1 MRRNGNQSLI
11 IPRNVWVLGIVS
23 LLMDLSS
30 EMILSILPIFLVT
43 GLGISV
49 LSLGLIEGLA
59 EGVAS
64 MIKAFSGALSDYL
77 KKRKILMVIGYGLSA
92 LTKPFFA
99 LASTAT
105 WIFAARFVDRLGK
118 GIRGA
123 PRDSLIADSTS
134 TKIRGTA
141 YSLRQALDTLGA
153 LLGPI
158 LAIVILFLTTN
169 NFRLVLWFAVL
180 PAVLCIVVLIFGV
193 KESTIKKNIPRKK
206 LYFLFKNF
214 LKITPVIWLFFLTV
228 FILNLGHF
236 SEAFLLL
243 RSQEIGLKVSFIPIV
258 FVVMNAAYA
267 TVAVPFG
274 HLADKKGFF
283 ILIVYGFLI
292 LVLSNIILALTNS
305 IEWMFVGIIFWGI
318 HLGMTQGLLLA
329 MVAKLSPLELRG
341 TSFGLFHAIT
351 GVALL
356 IANLTAGYLWQY
368 YNSGLIFIVSAII
381 TSVGITFFILWQ
393 WYYANKIKKLS
404 SCD

>member
-1 MRRNGNQSLI
+1 MRSNGKHPLI
-11 IPRNVWVLGIVS
+11 IPKNVWALGIVS

-43 GLGISV
+43 GLGVSV
-49 LSLGLIEGLA
+49 LTLGLIEGLA

-64 MIKAFSGALSDYL
+64 VIKAFSGALSDYL
-77 KKRKILMVIGYGLSA
+77 KKRKILVVIGYGLST

-105 WIFAARFVDRLGK
+105 WIFVARFVDRLGK

-141 YSLRQALDTLGA
+141 YSLRQTLDTLGA
-153 LLGPI
+153 VLGPI
-158 LAIVILFLTTN
+158 FAIIILYLTTN
-169 NFRLVLWFAVL
+169 NFRLVLWFAVI

-193 KESTIKKNIPRKK
+193 KETTLKRNISSKKS
-206 LYFLFKNF
+206 YFLFKNF
-214 LKITPVIWLFFLTV
+214 SKITPVIWLFFLTV

-258 FVVMNAAYA
+258 FVVMNVAYA
-267 TVAVPFG
+267 IVAVPFG
-274 HLADKKGFF
+274 HLADKVGFF
-283 ILIVYGFLI
+283 IPIVCGFLI
-292 LVLSNIILALTNS
+292 LVLSNIILALTNG
-305 IEWMFVGIIFWGI
+305 IEWMFAGIIFWGI

-329 MVAKLSPLELRG
+329 IVAQLSPLELRG
-341 TSFGLFHAIT
+341 TSFGLLHSIT
-351 GVALL
+351 GAALFVASL
-356 IANLTAGYLWQY
+356 IAGYLWQY

-381 TSVGITFFILWQ
+381 TSVGITFFILWHCC
-393 WYYANKIKKLS
+393 YFTKVNK
-404 SCD
+404 

>member
-1 MRRNGNQSLI
+1 MRSSGKHPLI
-11 IPRNVWVLGIVS
+11 IPQNVWVLGIVS

-43 GLGISV
+43 GLGVSV
-49 LSLGLIEGLA
+49 LTLGLIEGFA
-59 EGVAS
+59 EGAAS
-64 MIKAFSGALSDYL
+64 VIKAFSGMLSDYL
-77 KKRKILMVIGYGLSA
+77 KKRKILIVIGYGLST

-105 WIFAARFVDRLGK
+105 WIFTARFVDRLGK

-141 YSLRQALDTLGA
+141 YSLRQSLDTLGA

-158 LAIVILFLTTN
+158 IAIIILYLTTN
-169 NFRLVLWFAVL
+169 NFRFVLWFAVI

-193 KESTIKKNIPRKK
+193 KETTLKKNVLKK
-206 LYFLFKNF
+206 KSYFLFKNF
-214 LKITPVIWLFFLTV
+214 SKITPVIWLFFLTV

-258 FVVMNAAYA
+258 FVVMNVAYA
-267 TVAVPFG
+267 IVAVPFG
-274 HLADKKGFF
+274 HLADKVGFF

-292 LVLSNIILALTNS
+292 LVLSNIILTLTNS

-356 IANLTAGYLWQY
+356 IASLIAGYLWQY

-381 TSVGITFFILWQ
+381 TSVGITFFISWHCC
-393 WYYANKIKKLS
+393 YFTKVNK
-404 SCD
+404 

>member
-1 MRRNGNQSLI
+1 MRSNGKHPLI
-11 IPRNVWVLGIVS
+11 IPKNVWALGIVS

-43 GLGISV
+43 GLGVSV
-49 LSLGLIEGLA
+49 LTLGLIEGFA
-59 EGVAS
+59 EGAAS
-64 MIKAFSGALSDYL
+64 IIKAFSGMLSDYL
-77 KKRKILMVIGYGLSA
+77 KKRKILIVIGYGLST

-105 WIFAARFVDRLGK
+105 WIFTARFVDRLGK

-141 YSLRQALDTLGA
+141 YSLRQSLDTLGA

-158 LAIVILFLTTN
+158 IAIIILYLTTN
-169 NFRLVLWFAVL
+169 NFRFVLWFAVI

-193 KESTIKKNIPRKK
+193 KETTLKKNVLKK
-206 LYFLFKNF
+206 KSYFLFKNF
-214 LKITPVIWLFFLTV
+214 SKITPVIWLFFLTV

-258 FVVMNAAYA
+258 FVVMNVAYA
-267 TVAVPFG
+267 IVAVPFG
-274 HLADKKGFF
+274 HLADKVGFF
-283 ILIVYGFLI
+283 IPIVCGFLI
-292 LVLSNIILALTNS
+292 LVLSNIILALTNG
-305 IEWMFVGIIFWGI
+305 IEWMFAGIIFWGI

-329 MVAKLSPLELRG
+329 MVAQLSPLELRG

-356 IANLTAGYLWQY
+356 IASLIAGYLWQY

-381 TSVGITFFILWQ
+381 TSVGITFFILWHCC
-393 WYYANKIKKLS
+393 YFTKVNK
-404 SCD
+404 

>member
-1 MRRNGNQSLI
+1 MRSNGKHPLI
-11 IPRNVWVLGIVS
+11 IPQNVWVLGIVS

-43 GLGISV
+43 GLGVSV
-49 LSLGLIEGLA
+49 LTLGLIEGFA
-59 EGVAS
+59 EGAAS
-64 MIKAFSGALSDYL
+64 VIKAFSGMLSDYL
-77 KKRKILMVIGYGLSA
+77 KKRKILIVIGYGLST

-105 WIFAARFVDRLGK
+105 WIFTARFVDRLGK

-134 TKIRGTA
+134 TKIRGAA
-141 YSLRQALDTLGA
+141 YSLRQSLDTLGA

-158 LAIVILFLTTN
+158 IAIIILYLTTN
-169 NFRLVLWFAVL
+169 NFRFVLWFAVI

-193 KESTIKKNIPRKK
+193 KETALKKTVLKK
-206 LYFLFKNF
+206 KSYFLFKNF

-258 FVVMNAAYA
+258 FVVMNVAYA
-267 TVAVPFG
+267 IVAVPFG
-274 HLADKKGFF
+274 HLADKIGFF
-283 ILIVYGFLI
+283 IPIVCGFLI
-292 LVLSNIILALTNS
+292 LVLSNIILALTNG
-305 IEWMFVGIIFWGI
+305 IEWMFAGIIFWGI

-329 MVAKLSPLELRG
+329 IVAQLSPLELRG
-341 TSFGLFHAIT
+341 TSFGLLHAIT
-351 GVALL
+351 GAALFVASL
-356 IANLTAGYLWQY
+356 IAGYLWQY

-381 TSVGITFFILWQ
+381 TSVGITFFILWHCC
-393 WYYANKIKKLS
+393 YFTKVNK
-404 SCD
+404 

>member
-1 MRRNGNQSLI
+1 MRSSGKHPLI
-11 IPRNVWVLGIVS
+11 IPQNVWVLGIVS

-43 GLGISV
+43 GLGVSV
-49 LSLGLIEGLA
+49 LTLGLIEGFA
-59 EGVAS
+59 EGAAS
-64 MIKAFSGALSDYL
+64 VIKAFSGMLSDYL
-77 KKRKILMVIGYGLSA
+77 KKRKILIVIGYGLST

-105 WIFAARFVDRLGK
+105 WIFTARFVDRLGK

-134 TKIRGTA
+134 TKIRGAA
-141 YSLRQALDTLGA
+141 YSLRQSLDTLGA

-158 LAIVILFLTTN
+158 IAIIILYLTTN
-169 NFRLVLWFAVL
+169 NFRFVLWFAVI

-193 KESTIKKNIPRKK
+193 KETTLKKNVLKK
-206 LYFLFKNF
+206 KSYFLFKNF
-214 LKITPVIWLFFLTV
+214 SKITPVIWLFFLTV

-258 FVVMNAAYA
+258 FVVMNVAYA
-267 TVAVPFG
+267 IVAVPFG
-274 HLADKKGFF
+274 HLADKVGFF
-283 ILIVYGFLI
+283 IPIVCGFLI
-292 LVLSNIILALTNS
+292 LVLSNIILALTNG
-305 IEWMFVGIIFWGI
+305 IEWMFAGIIFWGI

-329 MVAKLSPLELRG
+329 IVAQLSPLELRG
-341 TSFGLFHAIT
+341 TSFGLLHSIT
-351 GVALL
+351 GAALFVASL
-356 IANLTAGYLWQY
+356 IAGYLWQY

-381 TSVGITFFILWQ
+381 TSVGITFFILWHCC
-393 WYYANKIKKLS
+393 YFTKVNK
-404 SCD
+404 

>member
-1 MRRNGNQSLI
+1 MRSNGKHPLI
-11 IPRNVWVLGIVS
+11 IPKNVWALGIVS

-43 GLGISV
+43 GLGVSV
-49 LSLGLIEGLA
+49 LTLGLIEGLA

-64 MIKAFSGALSDYL
+64 VIKAFSGALSDYL
-77 KKRKILMVIGYGLSA
+77 KKRKILVVIGYGLST

-105 WIFAARFVDRLGK
+105 WIFVARFVDRLGK

-141 YSLRQALDTLGA
+141 YSLRQTLDTLGA
-153 LLGPI
+153 VLGPI
-158 LAIVILFLTTN
+158 FAIIILYLTTN
-169 NFRLVLWFAVL
+169 NFRLVLWFAVI

-193 KESTIKKNIPRKK
+193 KEPTLKKNISRKK
-206 LYFLFKNF
+206 SYFLFENF

-243 RSQEIGLKVSFIPIV
+243 RSQEIGLKVSFIPVV
-258 FVVMNAAYA
+258 FVVMNVAYA
-267 TVAVPFG
+267 IVAVPFG
-274 HLADKKGFF
+274 HLADRGGFF
-283 ILIVYGFLI
+283 ILIVCGFLI
-292 LVLSNIILALTNS
+292 LVLADIILALTNTVG
-305 IEWMFVGIIFWGI
+305 WMFVGIIFWGI

-329 MVAKLSPLELRG
+329 MISKLSPLELRG
-341 TSFGLFHAIT
+341 TSFGLFHAIS

-356 IANLTAGYLWQY
+356 TASLIAGYLWQY
-368 YNSGLIFIVSAII
+368 YYSGLIFFVSAII
-381 TSVGITFFILWQ
+381 TLVGITTFFLWY
-393 WYYANKIKKLS
+393 WCYFIKIKKK
-404 SCD
+404 

>member
-1 MRRNGNQSLI
+1 MRSSGKHPLI
-11 IPRNVWVLGIVS
+11 IPQNVWVLGIVS

-43 GLGISV
+43 GLGVSV
-49 LSLGLIEGLA
+49 LTLGLIEGFA
-59 EGVAS
+59 EGAAS
-64 MIKAFSGALSDYL
+64 VIKAFSGMLSDYL
-77 KKRKILMVIGYGLSA
+77 KKRKILIVIGYGLST

-105 WIFAARFVDRLGK
+105 WIFTARFVDRLGK

-141 YSLRQALDTLGA
+141 YSLRQTLDTLGA
-153 LLGPI
+153 VLGPI
-158 LAIVILFLTTN
+158 FAIIILYLTTN
-169 NFRLVLWFAVL
+169 NFRLVLWFAVI

-193 KESTIKKNIPRKK
+193 KESTLKKNISRKK
-206 LYFLFKNF
+206 SYFLFENF

-243 RSQEIGLKVSFIPIV
+243 RSQEIGLKVSFIPVV
-258 FVVMNAAYA
+258 FVVMNVAYA
-267 TVAVPFG
+267 IVAVPFG
-274 HLADKKGFF
+274 HLADRGGFF
-283 ILIVYGFLI
+283 ILIVCGFLI
-292 LVLSNIILALTNS
+292 LVLADIILALTNS
-305 IEWMFVGIIFWGI
+305 VGWMFVGIIFWGI

-329 MVAKLSPLELRG
+329 MISKLSPLELRG
-341 TSFGLFHAIT
+341 TSFGLFHAIS

-356 IANLTAGYLWQY
+356 TASLIAGYLWQY
-368 YNSGLIFIVSAII
+368 YYSGLIFFVSAII
-381 TSVGITFFILWQ
+381 TLVGITTFFLWY
-393 WYYANKIKKLS
+393 WCYFIKIKKK
-404 SCD
+404 

>member
-1 MRRNGNQSLI
+1 MRSNGKHPLI
-11 IPRNVWVLGIVS
+11 IPKNVWALGIVS

-43 GLGISV
+43 GLGVSV
-49 LSLGLIEGLA
+49 LTLGLIEGFA

-77 KKRKILMVIGYGLSA
+77 KKRKILVVIGYGLST

-105 WIFAARFVDRLGK
+105 WMFAARFVDRLGK
-118 GIRGA
+118 GIRVA

-141 YSLRQALDTLGA
+141 YSLRQALDSLGA

-158 LAIVILFLTTN
+158 FAIIILYLTTN
-169 NFRLVLWFAVL
+169 NFRLVLWFAVI
-180 PAVLCIVVLIFGV
+180 PAVLCIVVLIFRV
-193 KESTIKKNIPRKK
+193 KESTLKKNISRKK
-206 LYFLFKNF
+206 SYFLFKNF
-214 LKITPVIWLFFLTV
+214 LKITPMFWLFFLTV

-243 RSQEIGLKVSFIPIV
+243 RGQEIGLEISFIPIV

-267 TVAVPFG
+267 IVAIPFG
-274 HLADKKGFF
+274 HLADKVGFF

-292 LVLSNIILALTNS
+292 LVLSDIILALTNS
-305 IEWMFVGIIFWGI
+305 VGWMFVGIIFWGI

-329 MVAKLSPLELRG
+329 MIAKLSPLELRG
-341 TSFGLFHAIT
+341 ASFGLFHAIT
-351 GVALL
+351 GVALFIASL
-356 IANLTAGYLWQY
+356 IAGYLWQY
-368 YNSGLIFIVSAII
+368 YNSGLIFFVSAII
-381 TSVGITFFILWQ
+381 TSVGITFFILWH
-393 WYYANKIKKLS
+393 WCYFIKIKKE
-404 SCD
+404 

>member
-1 MRRNGNQSLI
+1 MRNNGKHPLI
-11 IPRNVWVLGIVS
+11 IPKNVWALGIVS

-43 GLGISV
+43 GLGVSV
-49 LSLGLIEGLA
+49 LTLGLIEGLA

-64 MIKAFSGALSDYL
+64 VIKAFSGALSDYL
-77 KKRKILMVIGYGLSA
+77 KKRKILVVIGYGLST

-105 WIFAARFVDRLGK
+105 WIFVARFVDRLGK

-141 YSLRQALDTLGA
+141 YSLRQTLDTLGA
-153 LLGPI
+153 VLGPI
-158 LAIVILFLTTN
+158 FAIIILYLTTN
-169 NFRLVLWFAVL
+169 NFRLVLWFAVI

-193 KESTIKKNIPRKK
+193 KESTLKKNISRKK
-206 LYFLFKNF
+206 SYFLFENF

-243 RSQEIGLKVSFIPIV
+243 RSQEIGLKVSFIPVV
-258 FVVMNAAYA
+258 FVVMNVAYA
-267 TVAVPFG
+267 IVAVPFG
-274 HLADKKGFF
+274 HLADRGGFF
-283 ILIVYGFLI
+283 ILIVCGFLI
-292 LVLSNIILALTNS
+292 LVLADIILALTNTVG
-305 IEWMFVGIIFWGI
+305 WMFVGIIFWGI

-329 MVAKLSPLELRG
+329 MISKLSPLELRG
-341 TSFGLFHAIT
+341 TSFGLFHAIS

-356 IANLTAGYLWQY
+356 TASLIAGYLWQY
-368 YNSGLIFIVSAII
+368 YYSGLIFFVSAII
-381 TSVGITFFILWQ
+381 TLVGITTFFLWY
-393 WYYANKIKKLS
+393 WCYFIKIKKK
-404 SCD
+404 

>member
-1 MRRNGNQSLI
+1 MRSNGKHPLI
-11 IPRNVWVLGIVS
+11 IPQNVWVLGIVS

-43 GLGISV
+43 GLGVSV
-49 LSLGLIEGLA
+49 LTLGLIEGFA
-59 EGVAS
+59 EGAAS
-64 MIKAFSGALSDYL
+64 VIKAFSGMLSDYL
-77 KKRKILMVIGYGLSA
+77 KKRKILIVIGYGLST

-105 WIFAARFVDRLGK
+105 WIFTARFVDRLGK

-141 YSLRQALDTLGA
+141 YSLRQTLDTLGA
-153 LLGPI
+153 VLGPI
-158 LAIVILFLTTN
+158 FAIIILYLTTN
-169 NFRLVLWFAVL
+169 NFRLVLWFAVI

-193 KESTIKKNIPRKK
+193 KESTLKKNISRKK
-206 LYFLFKNF
+206 SYFLFENF

-243 RSQEIGLKVSFIPIV
+243 RSQEIGLKVSFIPVV
-258 FVVMNAAYA
+258 FVVMNVAYA
-267 TVAVPFG
+267 IVAVPFG
-274 HLADKKGFF
+274 HLADRGGFF
-283 ILIVYGFLI
+283 ILIVCGFLI
-292 LVLSNIILALTNS
+292 LVLADIILALTNS
-305 IEWMFVGIIFWGI
+305 VGWMFVGIIFWGI

-329 MVAKLSPLELRG
+329 MISKLSPLELRG
-341 TSFGLFHAIT
+341 TSFGLFHAIS

-356 IANLTAGYLWQY
+356 TASLIAGYLWQY
-368 YNSGLIFIVSAII
+368 YYSGLIFFVSAII
-381 TSVGITFFILWQ
+381 TLVGITTFFLWY
-393 WYYANKIKKLS
+393 WCYFIKIKKK
-404 SCD
+404 

>member
-1 MRRNGNQSLI
+1 MRSNGKHPLI
-11 IPRNVWVLGIVS
+11 IPKNVWALGIVS

-43 GLGISV
+43 GLGVSV
-49 LSLGLIEGLA
+49 LTLGLIEGFA
-59 EGVAS
+59 EGAAS
-64 MIKAFSGALSDYL
+64 VIKAFSGMLSDYL
-77 KKRKILMVIGYGLSA
+77 KKRKILIVIGYGLST

-105 WIFAARFVDRLGK
+105 WIFTARFVDRLGK

-141 YSLRQALDTLGA
+141 YSLRQSLDTLGA

-158 LAIVILFLTTN
+158 IAIIILYLTTN
-169 NFRLVLWFAVL
+169 NFRFVLWFAVI

-193 KESTIKKNIPRKK
+193 KETALKKTVLKK
-206 LYFLFKNF
+206 KSYFLFKNF

-258 FVVMNAAYA
+258 FVVMNVAYA
-267 TVAVPFG
+267 IVAVPFG
-274 HLADKKGFF
+274 HLADKIGFF
-283 ILIVYGFLI
+283 IPIVCGFLI
-292 LVLSNIILALTNS
+292 LVLSNIILALTNG
-305 IEWMFVGIIFWGI
+305 IEWMFAGIIFWGI

-329 MVAKLSPLELRG
+329 IVAQLSPLELRG
-341 TSFGLFHAIT
+341 TSFGLLHAIT
-351 GVALL
+351 GAALFVASL
-356 IANLTAGYLWQY
+356 IAGYLWQY

-381 TSVGITFFILWQ
+381 TSVGITFFILWHCC
-393 WYYANKIKKLS
+393 YFTKVNK
-404 SCD
+404 

>member
-1 MRRNGNQSLI
+1 MI
-11 IPRNVWVLGIVS
+11 IPRNVWALGIVS

-43 GLGISV
+43 GLGVSV
-49 LSLGLIEGLA
+49 LTLGLIEGFA
-59 EGVAS
+59 EGIAS

-77 KKRKILMVIGYGLSA
+77 KKRKILVVIGYGLST

-118 GIRGA
+118 GIRVA

-141 YSLRQALDTLGA
+141 YSLRQALDSLGA

-158 LAIVILFLTTN
+158 FAIIILYLTTN
-169 NFRLVLWFAVL
+169 NFRLVLWFAVI
-180 PAVLCIVVLIFGV
+180 PAVLCIVVLIIGV
-193 KESTIKKNIPRKK
+193 KESTLKKNISRKK
-206 LYFLFKNF
+206 SYFLFKNF
-214 LKITPVIWLFFLTV
+214 LKVTPVFWLFFLTV
-228 FILNLGHF
+228 FVLNLGHF

-243 RSQEIGLKVSFIPIV
+243 RGQEIGLEISFIPIV

-267 TVAVPFG
+267 IVAIPFG
-274 HLADKKGFF
+274 HLADKVGFF

-292 LVLSNIILALTNS
+292 LVLSDIILALTNS
-305 IEWMFVGIIFWGI
+305 VGWMFVGIIFWGI

-329 MVAKLSPLELRG
+329 MIAKLSPLELRG
-341 TSFGLFHAIT
+341 ASFGLFHAIT
-351 GVALL
+351 GVALFIASL
-356 IANLTAGYLWQY
+356 IAGYLWQY
-368 YNSGLIFIVSAII
+368 YNSGLIFFVSAII
-381 TSVGITFFILWQ
+381 TSVGITFFILWH
-393 WYYANKIKKLS
+393 WCYFIKIKKE
-404 SCD
+404 

>member
-1 MRRNGNQSLI
+1 MRSNGKHPLI
-11 IPRNVWVLGIVS
+11 IPQNVWVLGIVS

-43 GLGISV
+43 GLGVSV
-49 LSLGLIEGLA
+49 LTLGLIEGFA
-59 EGVAS
+59 EGAAS
-64 MIKAFSGALSDYL
+64 VIKAFSGMLSDYL
-77 KKRKILMVIGYGLSA
+77 KKRKILIVIGYGLST

-105 WIFAARFVDRLGK
+105 WIFTARLVDRLGK

-134 TKIRGTA
+134 TKIRGAA
-141 YSLRQALDTLGA
+141 YSLRQSLDTLGA

-158 LAIVILFLTTN
+158 IAIIILYLTTN
-169 NFRLVLWFAVL
+169 NFRFVLWFAVI

-193 KESTIKKNIPRKK
+193 KETALKKTVLKK
-206 LYFLFKNF
+206 KSYFLFKNF

-243 RSQEIGLKVSFIPIV
+243 RSQEIGLTVSFIPIV
-258 FVVMNAAYA
+258 FVVMNVAYA
-267 TVAVPFG
+267 IVAVPFG
-274 HLADKKGFF
+274 HLADKVGFF

-292 LVLSNIILALTNS
+292 LVLSNIILTLTNS

-341 TSFGLFHAIT
+341 TSFGLLHSIT
-351 GVALL
+351 GAALFVASV
-356 IANLTAGYLWQY
+356 IAGYVWQY
-368 YNSGLIFIVSAII
+368 FNSGLIFIVSAII
-381 TSVGITFFILWQ
+381 TSVGIIFFILW
-393 WYYANKIKKLS
+393 YYCYFTKVNK
-404 SCD
+404 

>member
-1 MRRNGNQSLI
+1 MRSNGKHPLI
-11 IPRNVWVLGIVS
+11 IPKNVWALGIVS

-43 GLGISV
+43 GLGVSV
-49 LSLGLIEGLA
+49 LTLGLIEGFA
-59 EGVAS
+59 EGAAS
-64 MIKAFSGALSDYL
+64 VIKAFSGMLSDYL
-77 KKRKILMVIGYGLSA
+77 KKRKILIVIGYGLST

-134 TKIRGTA
+134 TKIRGAA
-141 YSLRQALDTLGA
+141 YSLRQSLDTLGA

-158 LAIVILFLTTN
+158 IAIIILYLTTN
-169 NFRLVLWFAVL
+169 NFRFVLWFAVI

-193 KESTIKKNIPRKK
+193 KETTLKKNVLKK
-206 LYFLFKNF
+206 KSYFLFKNF
-214 LKITPVIWLFFLTV
+214 SKITPVIWLFFLTV

-258 FVVMNAAYA
+258 FVVMNVAYA
-267 TVAVPFG
+267 IVAVPFG
-274 HLADKKGFF
+274 HLADKIGFF
-283 ILIVYGFLI
+283 IPIVCGFLI
-292 LVLSNIILALTNS
+292 LVLSNIILALTNG
-305 IEWMFVGIIFWGI
+305 IEWMFAGIIFWGI

-329 MVAKLSPLELRG
+329 IVAQLSPLELRG
-341 TSFGLFHAIT
+341 TSFGLLHSIT
-351 GVALL
+351 GAALFVASL
-356 IANLTAGYLWQY
+356 IAGYLWQY
-368 YNSGLIFIVSAII
+368 YNSGLIFIVSAVI
-381 TSVGITFFILWQ
+381 TSVGIAFFILWHCC
-393 WYYANKIKKLS
+393 YFTKVNK
-404 SCD
+404 

>member
-1 MRRNGNQSLI
+1 MKSNGKNPLI
-11 IPRNVWVLGIVS
+11 IPKNVWALGIVS

-43 GLGISV
+43 GLGVSV
-49 LSLGLIEGLA
+49 LTLGLIEGFA
-59 EGVAS
+59 EGAAS
-64 MIKAFSGALSDYL
+64 VIKAFSGMLSDYL
-77 KKRKILMVIGYGLSA
+77 KKRKILIVIGYGLST

-105 WIFAARFVDRLGK
+105 WIFTARFVDRLGK

-141 YSLRQALDTLGA
+141 YSLRQSLDTLGA

-158 LAIVILFLTTN
+158 IAIIILYLTTN
-169 NFRLVLWFAVL
+169 NFRFVLWFAVI

-193 KESTIKKNIPRKK
+193 KETTLKKNISRKK
-206 LYFLFKNF
+206 SYFLFENF

-258 FVVMNAAYA
+258 FVVMNVAYA
-267 TVAVPFG
+267 IVAVPFG
-274 HLADKKGFF
+274 HLADKVGFF

-292 LVLSNIILALTNS
+292 LVLSNIILALTNG
-305 IEWMFVGIIFWGI
+305 IEWMFAGIIFWGI

-329 MVAKLSPLELRG
+329 IVAQLSPLELRG
-341 TSFGLFHAIT
+341 TSFGLLHAIT
-351 GVALL
+351 GAALFVASL
-356 IANLTAGYLWQY
+356 IAGYLWQY

-381 TSVGITFFILWQ
+381 ISVGIMFFILWHLC
-393 WYYANKIKKLS
+393 YFTKVNK
-404 SCD
+404 

>member
-1 MRRNGNQSLI
+1 MRSNGKHPLI
-11 IPRNVWVLGIVS
+11 IPKNVWALGIVS

-43 GLGISV
+43 GLGVSV
-49 LSLGLIEGLA
+49 LTLGLIEGLA

-64 MIKAFSGALSDYL
+64 VIKAFSGALSDYL
-77 KKRKILMVIGYGLSA
+77 KKRKILVVIGYGLST

-105 WIFAARFVDRLGK
+105 WIFVARFVDRLGK

-141 YSLRQALDTLGA
+141 YSLRQTLDTLGA
-153 LLGPI
+153 VLGPI
-158 LAIVILFLTTN
+158 FAIIILYLTTN
-169 NFRLVLWFAVL
+169 NFRLVLWFAVI

-193 KESTIKKNIPRKK
+193 KEPTLKKNISRKK
-206 LYFLFKNF
+206 SYFLFENF

-243 RSQEIGLKVSFIPIV
+243 RSQEIGLKVSFIPVV
-258 FVVMNAAYA
+258 FVVMNVAYA
-267 TVAVPFG
+267 IVAVPFG
-274 HLADKKGFF
+274 HLADRGGFF
-283 ILIVYGFLI
+283 ILIDCGFLI
-292 LVLSNIILALTNS
+292 LVLADIILALTNS
-305 IEWMFVGIIFWGI
+305 VGWMFVGIIFWGI

-329 MVAKLSPLELRG
+329 MISKLSPLELRG
-341 TSFGLFHAIT
+341 TSFGLFHAIS

-356 IANLTAGYLWQY
+356 TASLIAGYLWQY
-368 YNSGLIFIVSAII
+368 YYSGLIFFVSAII
-381 TSVGITFFILWQ
+381 TLVGITTFFLWY
-393 WYYANKIKKLS
+393 WCYFIKINNR
-404 SCD
+404 

>member
-1 MRRNGNQSLI
+1 MRNNGKHPLI
-11 IPRNVWVLGIVS
+11 IPKNVWALGIVS

-43 GLGISV
+43 GLGVSV
-49 LSLGLIEGLA
+49 LTLGLIEGFA
-59 EGVAS
+59 EGLAS
-64 MIKAFSGALSDYL
+64 VIKAFSGALSDYL
-77 KKRKILMVIGYGLSA
+77 KKRKILIVIGYGLSTI
-92 LTKPFFA
+92 TKPFFA

-158 LAIVILFLTTN
+158 FAIIILYLTTN
-169 NFRLVLWFAVL
+169 NFRLVLWFAVI
-180 PAVLCIVVLIFGV
+180 PAVLCIVILIFGV
-193 KESTIKKNIPRKK
+193 KDSTLKKNISRKK
-206 LYFLFKNF
+206 YYFLFKNF
-214 LKITPVIWLFFLTV
+214 LKITPVIWLFFLAV

-243 RSQEIGLKVSFIPIV
+243 RSQEIGIEISFIPIV

-267 TVAVPFG
+267 IVAVPFG
-274 HLADKKGFF
+274 HLADKVGFF
-283 ILIVYGFLI
+283 ILIVCGFLI
-292 LVLSNIILALTNS
+292 LVLSDMILAFTNS
-305 IEWMFVGIIFWGI
+305 IGWMFVGIIFWGI

-329 MVAKLSPLELRG
+329 MIAKLSPVELRG

-356 IANLTAGYLWQY
+356 IASLIAGYLWQY
-368 YNSGLIFIVSAII
+368 YNSGLIFFVSAII
-381 TSVGITFFILWQ
+381 TSVGITFFILWH
-393 WYYANKIKKLS
+393 WCYFIKINKK
-404 SCD
+404 

>member
-1 MRRNGNQSLI
+1 MRSNGKHPLI
-11 IPRNVWVLGIVS
+11 IPQNVWVLGIVS

-43 GLGISV
+43 GLGVSV
-49 LSLGLIEGLA
+49 LSLGLIEGFA
-59 EGVAS
+59 EGAAS
-64 MIKAFSGALSDYL
+64 VIKAFSGTLSDYL
-77 KKRKILMVIGYGLSA
+77 KKRKILIVIGYGLST

-141 YSLRQALDTLGA
+141 YSLRQSLDTLGA

-158 LAIVILFLTTN
+158 IAIIILYLTTN
-169 NFRLVLWFAVL
+169 NFRFVLWFAVI

-193 KESTIKKNIPRKK
+193 KETALKKTVLKK
-206 LYFLFKNF
+206 KSYFLFKNF

-258 FVVMNAAYA
+258 FVVMNVAYA
-267 TVAVPFG
+267 IVAVPFG
-274 HLADKKGFF
+274 HLADKVGFF
-283 ILIVYGFLI
+283 IPIVCGFLI
-292 LVLSNIILALTNS
+292 LVLSNIILALTNG
-305 IEWMFVGIIFWGI
+305 IEWMFAGIIFWGI

-329 MVAKLSPLELRG
+329 IVAQLSPLELRG

-351 GVALL
+351 GAALFVASL
-356 IANLTAGYLWQY
+356 IAGYLWQY
-368 YNSGLIFIVSAII
+368 YNSGLIFIVSAVI
-381 TSVGITFFILWQ
+381 TSVGIAFFILWHCC
-393 WYYANKIKKLS
+393 YFTKVNK
-404 SCD
+404 

>member
-1 MRRNGNQSLI
+1 MRSNGKHLLI
-11 IPRNVWVLGIVS
+11 IPKNVWALGIVS

-43 GLGISV
+43 GLGVSV
-49 LSLGLIEGLA
+49 LTLGLIEGLA

-64 MIKAFSGALSDYL
+64 VIKAFSGALSDYL
-77 KKRKILMVIGYGLSA
+77 KKRKILVVIGYGLST

-105 WIFAARFVDRLGK
+105 WIFVARFVDRLGK

-134 TKIRGTA
+134 TKIRGIA
-141 YSLRQALDTLGA
+141 YSLRQSLDTLGA

-158 LAIVILFLTTN
+158 FAIIILYLTTN
-169 NFRLVLWFAVL
+169 NFRLVLWFAVI

-193 KESTIKKNIPRKK
+193 KESTLKKNISRKK
-206 LYFLFKNF
+206 SYFLFENF

-243 RSQEIGLKVSFIPIV
+243 RSQEIGLKVSFIPVV
-258 FVVMNAAYA
+258 FVVMNVAYA
-267 TVAVPFG
+267 IVAVPFG
-274 HLADKKGFF
+274 HLADRGGFF
-283 ILIVYGFLI
+283 ILIVCGFLI
-292 LVLSNIILALTNS
+292 LVLADIILALTNS
-305 IEWMFVGIIFWGI
+305 VGWMFVGIIFWGI

-329 MVAKLSPLELRG
+329 MISKLSPLELRG
-341 TSFGLFHAIT
+341 TSFGLFHAIS

-356 IANLTAGYLWQY
+356 TASLIAGYLWQY
-368 YNSGLIFIVSAII
+368 YYSGLIFFVSAII
-381 TSVGITFFILWQ
+381 TLVGITTFFLWY
-393 WYYANKIKKLS
+393 WCYFIKIKKK
-404 SCD
+404 

>member
-1 MRRNGNQSLI
+1 MRSYGKHSLI
-11 IPRNVWVLGIVS
+11 IPKNVWALGIVS

-43 GLGISV
+43 GLGVSV
-49 LSLGLIEGLA
+49 LTLGLIEGFA
-59 EGVAS
+59 EGAAS
-64 MIKAFSGALSDYL
+64 VIKAFSGMLSDYL
-77 KKRKILMVIGYGLSA
+77 KKRKILIVIGYGLST

-105 WIFAARFVDRLGK
+105 WIFTARLVDRLGK

-134 TKIRGTA
+134 TKIRGAA
-141 YSLRQALDTLGA
+141 YSLRQSLDTLGA

-158 LAIVILFLTTN
+158 IAIIILYLTTN
-169 NFRLVLWFAVL
+169 NFRFVLWFAVI

-193 KESTIKKNIPRKK
+193 KETALKKTVLKK
-206 LYFLFKNF
+206 KSYFLFKNF

-258 FVVMNAAYA
+258 FVVMNVAYA
-267 TVAVPFG
+267 IVAVPFG
-274 HLADKKGFF
+274 HLADKIGFF
-283 ILIVYGFLI
+283 IPIVCGFLI
-292 LVLSNIILALTNS
+292 LVLSNIILALTNG
-305 IEWMFVGIIFWGI
+305 IEWMFAGIIFWGI

-329 MVAKLSPLELRG
+329 IVAQLSPLELRG
-341 TSFGLFHAIT
+341 TSFGLLHSIT
-351 GVALL
+351 GAALFVASL
-356 IANLTAGYLWQY
+356 IAGYLWQY
-368 YNSGLIFIVSAII
+368 YNSGLIFIVSAVI
-381 TSVGITFFILWQ
+381 TSVGIAFFILWHCC
-393 WYYANKIKKLS
+393 YFTKVNK
-404 SCD
+404 

>member
-1 MRRNGNQSLI
+1 MRSAGKHPLI
-11 IPRNVWVLGIVS
+11 IPQNVWVLGIVS

-43 GLGISV
+43 GLGVSV
-49 LSLGLIEGLA
+49 LTLGLIEGFA
-59 EGVAS
+59 EGAAS
-64 MIKAFSGALSDYL
+64 VIKAFSGMLSDYL
-77 KKRKILMVIGYGLSA
+77 KKRKILIVIGYGLST

-99 LASTAT
+99 LANTAT
-105 WIFAARFVDRLGK
+105 WIFTARFVDRLGK

-141 YSLRQALDTLGA
+141 YSLRQSLDTLGA

-158 LAIVILFLTTN
+158 IAIIILYLTTN
-169 NFRLVLWFAVL
+169 NFRFVLWFAVI

-193 KESTIKKNIPRKK
+193 KETALKKTVLKK
-206 LYFLFKNF
+206 KSYFLFKNF

-258 FVVMNAAYA
+258 FVVMNVAYA
-267 TVAVPFG
+267 IVAVPFG
-274 HLADKKGFF
+274 HLADKVGFF
-283 ILIVYGFLI
+283 IPIVCGFLI
-292 LVLSNIILALTNS
+292 LVLSNIILALTNG
-305 IEWMFVGIIFWGI
+305 IEWMFAGIIFWGI

-329 MVAKLSPLELRG
+329 IVAQLSPLELRG
-341 TSFGLFHAIT
+341 TSFGLLHSIT
-351 GVALL
+351 GAALFVASL
-356 IANLTAGYLWQY
+356 IAGYLWQY

-381 TSVGITFFILWQ
+381 TSVGITFFILWHCC
-393 WYYANKIKKLS
+393 YFTKVNK
-404 SCD
+404 

>member
-1 MRRNGNQSLI
+1 MRSSGKHPLI
-11 IPRNVWVLGIVS
+11 IPQNVWVLGIVS

-43 GLGISV
+43 GLGVSV
-49 LSLGLIEGLA
+49 LTLGLIEGFA
-59 EGVAS
+59 EGAAS
-64 MIKAFSGALSDYL
+64 VIKAFSGTLSDYL
-77 KKRKILMVIGYGLSA
+77 KKRKILIVIGYGLST

-105 WIFAARFVDRLGK
+105 WIFTARFVDRLGK

-141 YSLRQALDTLGA
+141 YSLRQSLDTLGA

-158 LAIVILFLTTN
+158 IAIIILYLTTN
-169 NFRLVLWFAVL
+169 NFRFVLWFAVI

-193 KESTIKKNIPRKK
+193 KETTLKKNVLKK
-206 LYFLFKNF
+206 KSYFLFKNF

-258 FVVMNAAYA
+258 FVVMNVAYA
-267 TVAVPFG
+267 IVAVPFG
-274 HLADKKGFF
+274 YLADKVGFF
-283 ILIVYGFLI
+283 IPIVCGFLI
-292 LVLSNIILALTNS
+292 LVLSNIILALTNG
-305 IEWMFVGIIFWGI
+305 IEWMFAGIIFWGI

-329 MVAKLSPLELRG
+329 IVAQLSPLELRG
-341 TSFGLFHAIT
+341 TSFGLLHAIT
-351 GVALL
+351 GAALFVASL
-356 IANLTAGYLWQY
+356 IAGYLWQY
-368 YNSGLIFIVSAII
+368 YNSGLIFIVSAVI
-381 TSVGITFFILWQ
+381 TSVGIAFFILWHCC
-393 WYYANKIKKLS
+393 YFTKVNK
-404 SCD
+404 

>member
-1 MRRNGNQSLI
+1 MRSSGKHPLI
-11 IPRNVWVLGIVS
+11 IPKNIWALGIVS

-43 GLGISV
+43 GLGVSV
-49 LSLGLIEGLA
+49 LTLGLIEGFA
-59 EGVAS
+59 EGIAS

-77 KKRKILMVIGYGLSA
+77 KKRKILVVIGYGLST

-118 GIRGA
+118 GIRVA

-141 YSLRQALDTLGA
+141 YSLRQALDSLGA

-158 LAIVILFLTTN
+158 FAIIILYLTTN
-169 NFRLVLWFAVL
+169 NFRLVLWFAVI
-180 PAVLCIVVLIFGV
+180 PAVLCIVVLIFRV
-193 KESTIKKNIPRKK
+193 KESTLKKNISRKK
-206 LYFLFKNF
+206 SYFLFKNF
-214 LKITPVIWLFFLTV
+214 LKITPMFWLFFLTV

-243 RSQEIGLKVSFIPIV
+243 RGQEIGLEISFIPIV

-267 TVAVPFG
+267 IVAIPFG
-274 HLADKKGFF
+274 HLADKVGFF

-292 LVLSNIILALTNS
+292 LVLSDIILALTNS
-305 IEWMFVGIIFWGI
+305 VGWMFVGIIFWGI

-329 MVAKLSPLELRG
+329 MIAKLSPLELRG
-341 TSFGLFHAIT
+341 ASFGLFHAIT
-351 GVALL
+351 GVALFIASL
-356 IANLTAGYLWQY
+356 IAGYLWQY
-368 YNSGLIFIVSAII
+368 YNSGLIFFVSAII
-381 TSVGITFFILWQ
+381 TSVGITFFILWH
-393 WYYANKIKKLS
+393 WCYFIKIKKE
-404 SCD
+404 

>member
-1 MRRNGNQSLI
+1 MRSNGKHPLI
-11 IPRNVWVLGIVS
+11 IPKNVWALGIVS

-43 GLGISV
+43 GLGVSV
-49 LSLGLIEGLA
+49 LTLGLIEGLA

-64 MIKAFSGALSDYL
+64 VIKAFSGALSDYL
-77 KKRKILMVIGYGLSA
+77 KKRKILVVIGYGLST

-105 WIFAARFVDRLGK
+105 WIFVARFVDRLGK

-141 YSLRQALDTLGA
+141 YSLRQTLDTLGA
-153 LLGPI
+153 VLGPI
-158 LAIVILFLTTN
+158 FAIIILYLTTN
-169 NFRLVLWFAVL
+169 NFRLVLWFAVI

-193 KESTIKKNIPRKK
+193 KESTLKKNISRKK
-206 LYFLFKNF
+206 SYFLFENF

-243 RSQEIGLKVSFIPIV
+243 RSQEIGLKVSFIPVV
-258 FVVMNAAYA
+258 FVVMNVAYA
-267 TVAVPFG
+267 IVAVPFG
-274 HLADKKGFF
+274 HLADRGGFF
-283 ILIVYGFLI
+283 ILIVCGFLI
-292 LVLSNIILALTNS
+292 LVLADIILALTNTVG
-305 IEWMFVGIIFWGI
+305 WMFVGIIFWGI

-329 MVAKLSPLELRG
+329 MISKLSPLELRG
-341 TSFGLFHAIT
+341 TSFGLFHAIS

-356 IANLTAGYLWQY
+356 TASLIAGYLWQY
-368 YNSGLIFIVSAII
+368 YYSGLIFFVSAII
-381 TSVGITFFILWQ
+381 TLVGITTFFLWY
-393 WYYANKIKKLS
+393 WCYFIKIKKK
-404 SCD
+404 

>member
-1 MRRNGNQSLI
+1 MRSSGKHPLI
-11 IPRNVWVLGIVS
+11 IPQNVWVLGIVS

-43 GLGISV
+43 GLGVSV
-49 LSLGLIEGLA
+49 LTLGLIEGFA
-59 EGVAS
+59 EGAAS
-64 MIKAFSGALSDYL
+64 VIKAFSGMLSDYM
-77 KKRKILMVIGYGLSA
+77 KKRKILIVIGYGLST

-105 WIFAARFVDRLGK
+105 WIFTARFVDRLGK

-134 TKIRGTA
+134 KKIRGTA
-141 YSLRQALDTLGA
+141 YSLRQSLDTLGA

-158 LAIVILFLTTN
+158 IAIIILYLTTN
-169 NFRLVLWFAVL
+169 NFRFVLWFAVI

-193 KESTIKKNIPRKK
+193 KETALKKTVLKK
-206 LYFLFKNF
+206 KSYFLFKNF

-258 FVVMNAAYA
+258 FVVMNVAYA
-267 TVAVPFG
+267 IVAVPFG
-274 HLADKKGFF
+274 HLADKIGFF
-283 ILIVYGFLI
+283 IPIVCGFLI
-292 LVLSNIILALTNS
+292 LVLSNIILALTNG
-305 IEWMFVGIIFWGI
+305 IEWMFAGIIFWGI

-329 MVAKLSPLELRG
+329 IVAQLSPLELRG
-341 TSFGLFHAIT
+341 TSFGLLHAIT
-351 GVALL
+351 GAALFVASL
-356 IANLTAGYLWQY
+356 IAGYLWQY

-381 TSVGITFFILWQ
+381 TSVGITFFILWHCC
-393 WYYANKIKKLS
+393 YFTKVNK
-404 SCD
+404 

>member
-1 MRRNGNQSLI
+1 MRSNGNHSLI

-141 YSLRQALDTLGA
+141 YSLRQSLDTLGA

-158 LAIVILFLTTN
+158 IAIIILYLTTN
-169 NFRLVLWFAVL
+169 NFRFVLWFAVI

-193 KESTIKKNIPRKK
+193 KETTFKKNVLKK
-206 LYFLFKNF
+206 KSYFLFKNF
-214 LKITPVIWLFFLTV
+214 SKITPVIWLFFLTV

-258 FVVMNAAYA
+258 FVVMNVAYA
-267 TVAVPFG
+267 IVAVPFG
-274 HLADKKGFF
+274 HLADKVGFF
-283 ILIVYGFLI
+283 IPIVCGFLI
-292 LVLSNIILALTNS
+292 LVLSNIILALTNG
-305 IEWMFVGIIFWGI
+305 IEWMFAGIIFWGI

-329 MVAKLSPLELRG
+329 IVAQLSPLELRG
-341 TSFGLFHAIT
+341 TSFGLLHSIT
-351 GVALL
+351 GAALFVASL
-356 IANLTAGYLWQY
+356 IAGYLWQY

-381 TSVGITFFILWQ
+381 TSVGITFFILWH
-393 WYYANKIKKLS
+393 WCYFTKVNK
-404 SCD
+404 